1 MNKIFIILIFA
12 VLLIPLAASEARGND
27 IAQLQAE
34 MSALKSQF
42 NEMKMSYETKITQL
56 ETKIEDLQKTY
67 SIKAE
72 RPQIAPPDQP
82 QTSSLGRYFQSFNPD
97 LSVIG
102 DFTYH
107 GTDAK
112 GTEFRNQFQMRQ
124 TELAFSASVDPYAR
138 GDFFF
143 HVEQEDNEW
152 HIGLC
157 EGYITLLTLP
167 IDGLQAKA
175 GKFKVDFGKA
185 NKLHLHN
192 LPWVD
197 YPNMVTNYFGEEG
210 MSEPGVSASYLIP
223 NPWDKYIEL
232 TGQVVNNRNGVS
244 FAGTEG
250 TSLVYLGHLKL
261 FHDINEAST
270 IELGTS
276 VATGSNDD
284 GLGRFGTNMTTLE
297 GVDLT
302 YKWRP
307 LQQGLYKSVT
317 FQNELLFSQHDRP
330 FFDDGTDIIDA
341 KDITSW
347 GGYSSLQYQFA
358 KRWSAFGRYDFSEF
372 PLTSS
377 SRENAYSTGITFAQ
391 SEYCFWR
398 LQFKH
403 TDRNFDKDSN
413 EVWLQCDFGLG
424 PHRKHEY

>member
-1 MNKIFIILIFA
+1 MKRLS
-12 VLLIPLAASEARGND
+12 VLLIIILLFIPLIVTDARGNEV
-27 IAQLQAE
+27 AQLQQE
-34 MSALKSQF
+34 LSILRTQL
-42 NEMKMSYETKITQL
+42 NEMKISYETRINQL
-56 ETKIEDLQKTY
+56 ETRMEGMAKTY
-67 SIKAE
+67 SIEAAKPRVVAS
-72 RPQIAPPDQP
+72 APT
-82 QTSSLGRYFQSFNPD
+82 QTTGLGRYFQSFNPD
-97 LSVIG
+97 ISVIG
-102 DFTYH
+102 DFVYH
-107 GTDAK
+107 GTDMK
-112 GTEFRNQFQMRQ
+112 EEQLRNQFQMRQ

-143 HVEQEDNEW
+143 HVEQEDGEW

-157 EGYITLLTLP
+157 EGYLTLLTLP
-167 IDGLQAKA
+167 IDGLQAKV
-175 GKFKVDFGKA
+175 GKFKVEFGKA

-197 YPNMVTNYFGEEG
+197 YPNMITNYFGEEG

-261 FHDINEAST
+261 FHDIDEESSL
-270 IELGTS
+270 ELGS
-276 VATGSNDD
+276 SLATGSNDD
-284 GLGRFGTNMTTLE
+284 GLGRYGTNMTTLE

-341 KDITSW
+341 KDVRSW
-347 GGYSSLQYQFA
+347 AGYSSLQYQFA
-358 KRWSAFGRYDFSEF
+358 KRWSVFGRYDFSEL
-372 PLTSS
+372 PTMSS

>member
-1 MNKIFIILIFA
+1 MKKVLILFIINF
-12 VLLIPLAASEARGND
+12 LLIPLVVTDARGND
-27 IAQLQAE
+27 FSQLQAE

-42 NEMKMSYETKITQL
+42 NEMKMSYETRIDQL
-56 ETKIEDLQKTY
+56 ETKIVDLQKTY
-67 SIKAE
+67 SVQAA
-72 RPQIAPPDQP
+72 RPQVAPLAQP
-82 QTSSLGRYFQSFNPD
+82 QTTSLGRYFQSFNPD
-97 LSVIG
+97 VSVIG

-107 GTDAK
+107 ATDTK
-112 GTEFRNQFQMRQ
+112 GEEFRNQFQMRQ
-124 TELAFSASVDPYAR
+124 AELAFSASLDPYAR

-143 HVEQEDNEW
+143 HVEQENGEW

-157 EGYITLLTLP
+157 EGYMTLLTLP
-167 IDGLQAKA
+167 IDGLQAKV
-175 GKFKVDFGKA
+175 GKFKVDFGKV

-197 YPNMVTNYFGEEG
+197 YPNMITNYLGGEG
-210 MSEPGVSASYLIP
+210 MSEPGISASYLIP
-223 NPWDKYIEL
+223 NPWNKYIEL

-244 FAGTEG
+244 FAGTAG

-261 FHDINEAST
+261 FHDINEEST

-276 VATGSNDD
+276 IATGSNNS
-284 GLGRFGTNMTTLE
+284 GLGRYGTNMTTLE

-307 LQQGLYKSVT
+307 LKQGLYKSLT
-317 FQNELLFSQHDRP
+317 FQNELLFSQHNRP

-347 GGYSSLQYQFA
+347 GGYSSLQYQLA
-358 KRWSAFGRYDFSEF
+358 KQWSVFGRYDFSEF

-377 SRENAYSTGITFAQ
+377 LRENAYSTGITFAQ

-403 TDRNFDKDSN
+403 TDRNFDKDAN

-424 PHRKHEY
+424 PHRAHQY

>member
-1 MNKIFIILIFA
+1 MKKLFILLIIILLF
-12 VLLIPLAASEARGND
+12 IPLVTTDARGSEV
-27 IAQLQAE
+27 AQLQQELAT
-34 MSALKSQF
+34 LRTQL
-42 NEMKMSYETKITQL
+42 NEMKVNYETRINQL
-56 ETKIEDLQKTY
+56 ETRMEGMAKTY
-67 SIKAE
+67 SIEAAKP
-72 RPQIAPPDQP
+72 RVVAPAPA
-82 QTSSLGRYFQSFNPD
+82 QTPGLGRAFQSFNPD
-97 LSVIG
+97 ISVIG

-107 GTDAK
+107 ATDMK
-112 GTEFRNQFQMRQ
+112 EEEFRNQFQMRQ

-143 HVEQEDNEW
+143 HVEQEDGEW

-157 EGYITLLTLP
+157 EGYLTLLTLP

-175 GKFKVDFGKA
+175 GKFKVEFGKA

-197 YPNMVTNYFGEEG
+197 YPNMITNYFGEEG

-244 FAGTEG
+244 FADGEG
-250 TSLVYLGHLKL
+250 TSLCYLGHLKV
-261 FHDINEAST
+261 FHDIDEASSV
-270 IELGTS
+270 ELGTS
-276 VATGSNDD
+276 LLTGSNDD

-341 KDITSW
+341 KAINSW
-347 GGYSSLQYQFA
+347 AGYSSLQYQFA
-358 KRWSAFGRYDFSEF
+358 KRWSVFGRYDFSEF
-372 PLTSS
+372 PVTSS

-403 TDRNFDKDSN
+403 TERNFDKDSN